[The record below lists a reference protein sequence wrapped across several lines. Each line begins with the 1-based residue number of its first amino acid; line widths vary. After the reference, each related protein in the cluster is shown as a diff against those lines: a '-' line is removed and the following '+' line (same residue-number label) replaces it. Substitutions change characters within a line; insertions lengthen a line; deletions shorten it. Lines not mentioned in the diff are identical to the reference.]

1 MDSRIYQQASAF
13 GCRIMKAY
21 DYLTEEK
28 HEFEI
33 SKQLKRSGTSIAA
46 NLAEAKY
53 AQSKADWVNKVSI
66 ALKEANETHHWLE
79 LLHDSSLIDDRAYT
93 SIIKDCNSLVF
104 KLSSMI
110 RTAKLNMLNNS
121 K

>member
-1 MDSRIYQQASAF
+1 MDSRIYQEACAF
-13 GCRIMKAY
+13 SCRIMKSY
-21 DYLTEEK
+21 TYLTVEK

-53 AQSKADWVNKVSI
+53 AQSRLDWINKVSI
-66 ALKEANETHHWLE
+66 SLKEANESHHWLE
-79 LLHDSSLIDDRAYT
+79 LLHNSGFIDDRTYS
-93 SIIKDCNSLVF
+93 SIIKDCNSLVY

-110 RTAKLNMLNNS
+110 RTAKLNLSNNC